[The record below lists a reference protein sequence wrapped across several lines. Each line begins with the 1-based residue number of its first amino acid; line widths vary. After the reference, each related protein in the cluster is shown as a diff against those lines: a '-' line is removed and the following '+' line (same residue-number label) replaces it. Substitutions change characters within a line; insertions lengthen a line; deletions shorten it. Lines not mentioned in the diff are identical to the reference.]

1 MIANPWILK
10 NKNKNKKPNI
20 RDYKL
25 SKQIKKP
32 QIPKIFTFLFL
43 ILALFFSLNSCSPP
57 LSFFLST
64 PTVRASPRPSFLWS
78 HLFFFFSFAV
88 ALGFWFCRTEEWL
101 NEFWLLT
108 FEVLG
113 FLPFSRLFFR
123 FVKDLGHVWYT
134 VMIITCE

>member
-64 PTVRASPRPSFLWS
+64 PTVRACPRPSFLQS
-78 HLFFFFSFAV
+78 NLFFVLSAAAF
-88 ALGFWFCRTEEWL
+88 GFWFCRTEEWL
-101 NEFWLLT
+101 NPEWVLS

-113 FLPFSRLFFR
+113 FLPFCLSLDSSL
-123 FVKDLGHVWYT
+123 DLLKT
-134 VMIITCE
+134 

>member
-64 PTVRASPRPSFLWS
+64 PIVRASPRPSFLRS
-78 HLFFFFSFAV
+78 HLFFFFFSFQLTHADV
-88 ALGFWFCRTEEWL
+88 AHTQAESRWIRPYRVKPADSGRNSKRKKKKKKGAKRT
-101 NEFWLLT
+101 
-108 FEVLG
+108 
-113 FLPFSRLFFR
+113 
-123 FVKDLGHVWYT
+123 VWA
-134 VMIITCE
+134 